1 MVPSIFRPDPAVL
14 VLDILV
20 LPGFS
25 LLTLAST
32 VEPLRAANRLAGRP
46 LFRWRLVSPDGAE
59 VPASS
64 GLRLGVDAAFDPAET
79 AAEAL
84 LVVAAFDWESAA
96 GPPLLAGLRA
106 LARRGIALGGIEA
119 GTWVLAKAGLLANR
133 RATTHWEDFEAFA
146 AAFPQVSLAVSRFVV
161 DGDRF
166 TTGGASPALD
176 LMLELIRARQGQSLA
191 LGVAGI
197 FVYDPR
203 HAGEDPQASLSLA
216 RLAARE
222 PRVAA
227 VLQAMEARIERPLSV
242 AALAKRAG
250 LSRRRLET
258 LFRELL
264 NLSPGEAF
272 ERLRLEHGRR
282 LVLETRDEIAS
293 VGQACGFG
301 SASAFARAFR
311 RRYGESP
318 TQARRARREGTS

>member
-250 LSRRRLET
+250 L
-258 LFRELL
+258 
-264 NLSPGEAF
+264 
-272 ERLRLEHGRR
+272 
-282 LVLETRDEIAS
+282 
-293 VGQACGFG
+293 
-301 SASAFARAFR
+301 
-311 RRYGESP
+311 
-318 TQARRARREGTS
+318 